1 MKKLWIVI
9 LLFISVNLCAEKKY
23 PKNIFIAPVDY
34 KMTLSGNFGELRK
47 NHIHSGIDIKTDG
60 VVGKKIY
67 AIADGYVSR
76 VKVSPT
82 GFGKAIYITH
92 PNGYTSVYGH
102 LNRFIKEIS
111 AYVKAQQYKKKS
123 FAVDLYLRKRQIE
136 LKQGEVIAFSGNSG
150 GSEGPHLHFEIRETS
165 SEKPVNPLLF
175 GFKIKD
181 FIRPKIKGIKIY
193 PITERANING
203 KTLPLVL
210 NAAGWGLNHRVKQ
223 DQIINVSGEIGF
235 AINTYDLLN
244 DSHNKNGVFSVE
256 LRIDS
261 VLIYA
266 HKMERFAFS
275 ESRYVNSLI
284 DYEHYIDYKQRFQ
297 RSIVDRG
304 NKLSTIN
311 KAINKGVVLFNDTLL
326 HHLVYEIKDAYGN
339 TSRFTCKLQSAFAEK
354 KNKTKKLIP
363 KNWFYH
369 NRENVFTSDE
379 VSVNF
384 KQGAFYKSFEFK
396 FGQKQPEKGF
406 YSNIVDIHRKQTPV
420 HKRYRLKV
428 KTVGLPEKF
437 HPKALLVCLNNK
449 EPKSYGGAYA
459 DGYVKATPKELGR
472 FAVMIDT
479 IAPQIMALNI
489 HNGKKISG
497 YKKITFKVTD
507 DLSGIKTYT
516 GKLNGNWVLVE
527 FDPKNDR
534 MTYFVDHRMK
544 KGKNIFVLEVSD
556 NRNNKSSYSAAIYF

>member
-9 LLFISVNLCAEKKY
+9 IILIPVNLCAEKKY
-23 PKNIFIAPVDY
+23 PQNIFIAPVNY

-47 NHIHSGIDIKTDG
+47 NHFHSGIDIKTDG
-60 VVGKKIY
+60 VIGKKIY

-82 GFGKAIYITH
+82 GFGKVIYITH
-92 PNGYTSVYGH
+92 PNGFTSVYGH
-102 LNRFIKEIS
+102 LNRFVKEINVF
-111 AYVKAQQYKKKS
+111 VKAQQYKKKS
-123 FAVDLYLRKRQIE
+123 FAVDLYLKKRQIE

-193 PITERANING
+193 PLTERANING
-203 KTLPLVL
+203 KTIPLIL
-210 NAAGWGLNHRVKQ
+210 NAVGWGLNYHAKQ

-235 AINTYDLLN
+235 AINTFDLLN
-244 DSHNKNGVFSVE
+244 DSHNKNGIYSIE

-261 VLIYA
+261 VLIYFY
-266 HKMERFAFS
+266 KMEKFSFS

-284 DYEHYIDYKQRFQ
+284 DYEHYVDYKQRYQ
-297 RSIVDRG
+297 RSLVDSG
-304 NKLSTIN
+304 NKLSVIE
-311 KAINKGVVLFNDTLL
+311 KAINQGIVLFNDTLI

-339 TSRFTCKLQSAFAEK
+339 TSRFICELQSTLAEK
-354 KNKTKKLIP
+354 KNKTKKLIS

-369 NRENVFTSDE
+369 NRNNAFIADGISI
-379 VSVNF
+379 NF
-384 KQGAFYKSFEFK
+384 RQGTFYNSFEFK
-396 FGQKQPEKGF
+396 FEQKPIEKFF
-406 YSNIVDIHRKQTPV
+406 YSNIVDIHRKQVAV
-420 HKRYRLKV
+420 HKKYRLKI
-428 KTVGLPEKF
+428 KTINLPKKLNS
-437 HPKALLVCLNNK
+437 KALLVCLNGDELK
-449 EPKSYGGAYA
+449 PYSSTFS
-459 DGYVKATPKELGR
+459 DGYIKATPKELGR
-472 FAVMIDT
+472 FAVMIDST
-479 IAPQIMALNI
+479 APQIIPLNI
-489 HNGKKISG
+489 HNGKKIPG

-507 DLSGIKTYT
+507 NLSGIKSYV

-556 NRNNKSSYSAAIYF
+556 DRNNKSSFSAAVYF